1 MTAPISPDPPE
12 VPDFDLIRCIGEG
25 AFGAVWLAANRTTGR
40 LRAVKLIPLD
50 KSGAGSPAYREIVS
64 LKHLEARV
72 NDQQPG
78 LLAVHH
84 VGRTDRHLFYV
95 MDPADDISGAAASR
109 DPGYEPATLQR
120 RLASGPLPA
129 QQCFDLARQLLVGLR
144 ALHAAGMVHRDV
156 KPANCLFVVG
166 ELKLADFG
174 LLTEAGPL
182 VSRLGTRRYMPPDG
196 RMDTRADI
204 YAAGLVI
211 YQMFTGLG
219 ADRFPRLGPR
229 AREIAA
235 DPVLQKLNQLVLKAG
250 QPDPARRFQ
259 DAGQMLAQLETPAVK
274 ASRSGRRALAW
285 VTCLISGALLVAIS
299 AWRPGP
305 RKNPATL
312 AGPTR
317 VEVNFLT
324 EPYQDAAIYLDGELL
339 RDAQQKPF
347 TTPCTVPDVPAGEH
361 RVVFTLV
368 GHGELDAGLVDFC
381 HVREVEARWPT
392 P

>member
-1 MTAPISPDPPE
+1 MTAPIPPHPPE
-12 VPDFDLIRCIGEG
+12 VPDFDLIRCIGEEASG
-25 AFGAVWLAANRTTGR
+25 PWLAANRTTGR
-40 LRAVKLIPLD
+40 LRAVKLIPMD

-78 LLAVHH
+78 LLAIHH

-109 DPGYEPATLQR
+109 NPGYEPATLQR

-204 YAAGLVI
+204 FAAGLVI
-211 YQMFTGLG
+211 YRMFTGLG

-259 DAGQMLAQLETPAVK
+259 DAGQMLAELETPAVK

-305 RKNPATL
+305 HEDPPPWRDQLESKSIFSPNRTKTPRSTSTASCFAMLTKNHLPRL
-312 AGPTR
+312 ARCLMFSRANIALSSRSLGT
-317 VEVNFLT
+317 
-324 EPYQDAAIYLDGELL
+324 ASAM
-339 RDAQQKPF
+339 
-347 TTPCTVPDVPAGEH
+347 
-361 RVVFTLV
+361 
-368 GHGELDAGLVDFC
+368 
-381 HVREVEARWPT
+381 
-392 P
+392 